1 MNYRLKY
8 IRALSFAV
16 FFCLIAVISYI
27 EGNTAEKTADNRLEA
42 LELEAAGDLCDASR
56 EIRNSVSSGNT
67 QAVQDAAQRAL
78 DSTAKLKV
86 GSDVKRTLE
95 KVFSDIKNN
104 RYDDAELDTVLSLAV
119 CSGTPED
126 ICNICRRRTY
136 TFSQN
141 AENRKDYAPSEYSAR
156 GTDLRESVLCK
167 GIKYRLAGHGGEYI
181 YLYNE
186 NQYACVSSRYNSV
199 VRFHYDC
206 DIGAPKLDTSAA
218 EQISKNVC
226 SDCLPRELY
235 TGQLTLSDCVLSGK
249 LLNIIYSSSEG
260 RSIYL
265 SLRADT
271 GSVVFFDASD
281 FYNEFR
287 D

>member
-42 LELEAAGDLCDASR
+42 MEIKAAGDLCDASR
-56 EIRNSVSSGNT
+56 EIRNAVSSGNT

-78 DSTAKLKV
+78 DSAVQLKV

-95 KVFSDIKNN
+95 KVFTDIKNN
-104 RYDDAELDTVLSLAV
+104 KYDDSELDTVLSLAV
-119 CSGTPED
+119 CSGTTED

-141 AENRKDYAPSEYSAR
+141 AENRKAYTPSAYSGR
-156 GTDLRESVLCK
+156 STELHGSVLCK
-167 GIKYRLAGHGGEYI
+167 GIKYQWASHGGEYI

-186 NQYACVSSRYNSV
+186 NQYACVSSQYNSV

-206 DIGAPKLDTSAA
+206 DIGAPKLDKATA
-218 EQISKNVC
+218 EKLSKEVC
-226 SDCLPRELY
+226 VDCLPRELY
-235 TGQLTLSDCVLSGK
+235 TGQLMLSDCVLSGK
-249 LLNIIYSSSEG
+249 LYRIIYSSSEG

-271 GSVVFFDASD
+271 GSIVFFDASD
-281 FYNEFR
+281 FYKEF
-287 D
+287 

>member
-16 FFCLIAVISYI
+16 FFCLIAVICYV
-27 EGNTAEKTADNRLEA
+27 EGSSATRTANNKLETM
-42 LELEAAGDLCDASR
+42 EMKAAGDICDASR
-56 EIRNSVSSGNT
+56 EIRNAVSSGNT
-67 QAVQDAAQRAL
+67 QTLHDAAQRAL
-78 DSTAKLKV
+78 NSAGQLKV

-104 RYDDAELDTVLSLAV
+104 RYDDSELDTVLSLAV
-119 CSGTPED
+119 CSGTTDD

-141 AENRKDYAPSEYSAR
+141 AESQKTYTPSSYSGR
-156 GTDLRESVLCK
+156 STELNDSVLCK
-167 GIKYRLAGHGGEYI
+167 GIKYKWAGHGGEYI

-186 NQYACVSSRYNSV
+186 NQYACVSSQYNSV

-206 DIGAPKLDTSAA
+206 DIGAPKLDTAAA
-218 EQISKNVC
+218 EKLSKEVC
-226 SDCLPRELY
+226 ANCLPRDLY
-235 TGQLTLSDCVLSGK
+235 TGQIMLSACVLSGK
-249 LLNIIYSSSEG
+249 VYRIVYSSSEG
-260 RSIYL
+260 RCIDH

-271 GSVVFFDASD
+271 GSIVFFDASD

>member
-27 EGNTAEKTADNRLEA
+27 EGNTAEKTADNMLEA
-42 LELEAAGDLCDASR
+42 MEIKAAGDLCDASR
-56 EIRNSVSSGNT
+56 EIRNAVSSGNT

-78 DSTAKLKV
+78 DSAVQLKV

-104 RYDDAELDTVLSLAV
+104 RYDDSELDTVLSLAV
-119 CSGTPED
+119 CSGTTED

-136 TFSQN
+136 TFSQS
-141 AENRKDYAPSEYSAR
+141 AENRKTYTPSAYSGR
-156 GTDLRESVLCK
+156 STDLHGSVLCK
-167 GIKYRLAGHGGEYI
+167 GIKYQWAGHGGEYI

-186 NQYACVSSRYNSV
+186 NQYACVSSQYNSV
-199 VRFHYDC
+199 VRFRYDC
-206 DIGAPKLDTSAA
+206 DIGAPKLDTAAA
-218 EQISKNVC
+218 EKLSKEVC
-226 SDCLPRELY
+226 ADCLPRELY
-235 TGQLTLSDCVLSGK
+235 TGQLMLSACVLSGK
-249 LLNIIYSSSEG
+249 VYRIVYSSSEG

-271 GSVVFFDASD
+271 GSIVFFDASD
-281 FYNEFR
+281 FYTEM
-287 D
+287 

>member
-42 LELEAAGDLCDASR
+42 MEIKAAGDLCDASR
-56 EIRNSVSSGNT
+56 EIRNAVSSGNT
-67 QAVQDAAQRAL
+67 QALQDAAQRAL
-78 DSTAKLKV
+78 NSAGQLKV

-104 RYDDAELDTVLSLAV
+104 RYDDSELDTVLSLAV
-119 CSGTPED
+119 CSGTTED

-136 TFSQN
+136 TFSQS
-141 AENRKDYAPSEYSAR
+141 AENQRSHTPSEYPAR
-156 GTDLRESVLCK
+156 STELYGNVLCK
-167 GIKYRLAGHGGEYI
+167 GIKYQRAGHGGEYI

-186 NQYACVSSRYNSV
+186 NQYACVSSQYNSV

-206 DIGAPKLDTSAA
+206 DIGAPKLDTAAA
-218 EQISKNVC
+218 EKFSKEVC

-235 TGQLTLSDCVLSGK
+235 TGQLMLSACVLSGK
-249 LLNIIYSSSEG
+249 VYRIVYSSSEG

-271 GSVVFFDASD
+271 GSIVFFDASD
-281 FYNEFR
+281 FFKEF
-287 D
+287 

>member
-27 EGNTAEKTADNRLEA
+27 EGNTAEKTADNMLEA
-42 LELEAAGDLCDASR
+42 MEIKAAGDLCDASR
-56 EIRNSVSSGNT
+56 EIRNAVSSGNT
-67 QAVQDAAQRAL
+67 QALQDAAQRAL
-78 DSTAKLKV
+78 NSAEQLKV

-104 RYDDAELDTVLSLAV
+104 RYDDSELDTVLSLAV
-119 CSGTPED
+119 CSGTTED

-136 TFSQN
+136 TFSQS
-141 AENRKDYAPSEYSAR
+141 AENRKAHTPSSYS
-156 GTDLRESVLCK
+156 GHSTELHGSVLCK
-167 GIKYRLAGHGGEYI
+167 GIKYHWTGHGGEYI

-186 NQYACVSSRYNSV
+186 NQYACVSSQYNSV
-199 VRFHYDC
+199 VRFRYDC
-206 DIGAPKLDTSAA
+206 DIGAPKLDAAAA
-218 EQISKNVC
+218 EKLSNEVC
-226 SDCLPRELY
+226 ADCLPRELY
-235 TGQLTLSDCVLSGK
+235 TGQLMLSVCVLSGK
-249 LLNIIYSSSEG
+249 VYRIVYSSSEG

-271 GSVVFFDASD
+271 GSIVFFDASD
-281 FYNEFR
+281 FYKDF
-287 D
+287 

>member
-42 LELEAAGDLCDASR
+42 MEIKAAGDLCDASR
-56 EIRNSVSSGNT
+56 EIRNAVSSGNT

-78 DSTAKLKV
+78 DSAVQLKV

-95 KVFSDIKNN
+95 KVFTDIINN
-104 RYDDAELDTVLSLAV
+104 RYDDSELDTVLSLAV
-119 CSGTPED
+119 CSGTTED

-141 AENRKDYAPSEYSAR
+141 AENRKSHTPSAYSAR
-156 GTDLRESVLCK
+156 STDLCGNVLCK
-167 GIKYRLAGHGGEYI
+167 GIKYHWAGHGGEYI

-186 NQYACVSSRYNSV
+186 NQYACVSSQYNSV
-199 VRFHYDC
+199 IRFHYDC
-206 DIGAPKLDTSAA
+206 DIGAPKLEKAAA
-218 EQISKNVC
+218 EKLSKEVC

-235 TGQLTLSDCVLSGK
+235 TGQLILSACVLSGK
-249 LLNIIYSSSEG
+249 VYRIIYSSSEG

-271 GSVVFFDASD
+271 GSIVFFDASD
-281 FYNEFR
+281 FYTEM
-287 D
+287 